1 MTKLQE
7 QDKPVKDKPVKV
19 EASRTIQEPSSS
31 QNVLSPLVD
40 IYEAQ
45 DEVVLVAEVPG
56 AGKDDITVQVEKGV
70 LSVEA
75 RMSVKPPGDEY
86 GRTYVGFEPG
96 VYYRA
101 FALSDEI
108 DRERI
113 SATVNNGVLTIHLP
127 KAETAKTRK
136 IQVKTAD

>member
-1 MTKLQE
+1 MTKLKE
-7 QDKPVKDKPVKV
+7 QDKPVKV
-19 EASRTIQEPSSS
+19 EASRTIQEPSSAH
-31 QNVLSPLVD
+31 NVLSPLVD
-40 IYEAQ
+40 MYEAQ
-45 DEVVLVAEVPG
+45 EEVVLVAETPG

-70 LSVEA
+70 LSLEA
-75 RMSVKPPGDEY
+75 RMSVKPPGEDY
-86 GRTYVGFEPG
+86 ARTYVGFEPG

-113 SATVNNGVLTIHLP
+113 TATVNNGVVTIHLP

-136 IQVKTAD
+136 IQVKAAD